1 MTRSLF
7 FFLFLGCSFTALAF
21 SDLPYKVKY
30 VGVEDAAALKTIK
43 SISQLNTLKKKPP
56 DSLSALKYRAEAD
69 VPEILKV
76 LHSHGYYEASIQI
89 QVKESPS
96 GALVLVKV
104 YLGPPYLI
112 ESFTISLFQGSKDHC
127 ISCTQLKTGEL
138 GLRLGN
144 QVQAADVINA
154 ELKALQKLSQCGY
167 PLAFINNRSII
178 ADGDTKSIK
187 IHLDIDTGP
196 LSYFGPISIQGNDSV
211 KPLFFEQRLD
221 WKEGDIYSSESVE
234 DGQKALMDTGLFSS
248 ILITHEDKPNSNG
261 HLPLHIEASESKH
274 KSIYGG
280 VSYQTYYGPG
290 LTFGWEHRN
299 VGGLGRR
306 ITLQGDLTKRSHSG
320 LATYLLP
327 NFLAIGQDYVW
338 EAQAMHLSI
347 LPFSERS
354 YHLTNRLE
362 KQFSKKMRVSFGL
375 EGERLFVTSS
385 VQNGDYWI
393 LEAPLFLA
401 LNFSN
406 NLLNPTKGF
415 NFEYR
420 AIPTYAMSPGSLTFI
435 TQKFA
440 LSHYLPID
448 PNHVL
453 TFAQKIS
460 GGFILSGAESSVPVP
475 KRFFG
480 GSEEELRGYAYY
492 SVSPIGKNG
501 LPEGGRSA
509 IYYTFETRFRVTQTL
524 GLVPFFD
531 MGNVSE
537 EKILSPKGKWLKSAG
552 LGVRYFS
559 FIGPFRLDLGFPL
572 NPREGIDKK
581 YRILISVGQS
591 F

>member
-1 MTRSLF
+1 MIRPLS
-7 FFLFLGCSFTALAF
+7 FFLFLGCSLTALAF

-30 VGVEDAAALKTIK
+30 LGVEDAAALKTIK

-56 DSLSALKYRAEAD
+56 DSLSSLRYRAESD
-69 VPEILKV
+69 IPEILKV

-89 QVKESPS
+89 QVKESTAE
-96 GALVLVKV
+96 ALVLVKIH
-104 YLGPPYLI
+104 LGPPYLI
-112 ESFTISLFQGSKDHC
+112 DSFSISLFQGSKDHC
-127 ISCTQLKTGEL
+127 ILCTDLKTEEL
-138 GLRLGN
+138 GLRLGT

-167 PLAFINNRSII
+167 PLAFISNRSLI
-178 ADGDTKSIK
+178 ADGDTKTLN
-187 IHLDIDTGP
+187 IHFDIDAGP
-196 LSYFGPISIQGNDSV
+196 LSYFGPVSIQGNKSV
-211 KPLFFEQRLD
+211 RPLFFEQRLN
-221 WKEGDIYSSESVE
+221 WKEGEIYSSKSVE
-234 DGQKALMDTGLFSS
+234 ESQKNLMDTGLFSS
-248 ILITHEDKPNSNG
+248 ILITHEDKPNADGN
-261 HLPLHIEASESKH
+261 LPLHVEAAESKH
-274 KSIYGG
+274 RSVYGG

-299 VGGLGRR
+299 IGGLGRT
-306 ITLQGDLTKRSHSG
+306 ISLQGDVTKRSHSG

-338 EAQAMHLSI
+338 EAQAMQLSI

-362 KQFSKKMRVSFGL
+362 KKFSKKMRVSFGF

-406 NLLNPTKGF
+406 NLLNPTAGF
-415 NFEYR
+415 NFEYK
-420 AIPTYAMSPGSLTFI
+420 AIPTFTMSPGSQSFI

-448 PNHVL
+448 ANHTL

-460 GGFILSGAESSVPVP
+460 GGFILSGTESSVPVP

-480 GSEEELRGYAYY
+480 GSEEDLRGYAYY
-492 SVSPIGKNG
+492 SVSPIGKGG

-509 IYYTFETRFRVTQTL
+509 IYYTFETRLRVTQTL

-537 EKILSPKGKWLKSAG
+537 EKFLSPKGRWLKSAG
-552 LGVRYFS
+552 LGLRYFS

-581 YRILISVGQS
+581 YRILISVGQT